1 MQFKGKP
8 MNQTCEN
15 GKKSNFG
22 PDFGLFWPKFGP
34 QKFFWWV
41 LPLLDVIHYCKLSL
55 YKISKKAN
63 EQNMRKWQKNLVS
76 GTILALLT
84 QIWIPKFFLW
94 IWPLLDVRHC
104 CKLSLYAIARKTNEP
119 NLRNGK
125 KPSFGILTH
134 LAQIQAANVFSPPQ
148 ISGFF
153 SH

>member
-1 MQFKGKP
+1 M
-8 MNQTCEN
+8 
-15 GKKSNFG
+15 
-22 PDFGLFWPKFGP
+22 
-34 QKFFWWV
+34 
-41 LPLLDVIHYCKLSL
+41 
-55 YKISKKAN
+55 A
-63 EQNMRKWQKNLVS
+63 KNLVS

-134 LAQIQAANVFSPPQ
+134 LAQIRAANVFSPPPNIWLFQ
-148 ISGFF
+148 SLDIMVSYHHVQYQKKLIIQSRENLVTDRWTDGQTNESDFIGRCPTKVECPI
-153 SH
+153 